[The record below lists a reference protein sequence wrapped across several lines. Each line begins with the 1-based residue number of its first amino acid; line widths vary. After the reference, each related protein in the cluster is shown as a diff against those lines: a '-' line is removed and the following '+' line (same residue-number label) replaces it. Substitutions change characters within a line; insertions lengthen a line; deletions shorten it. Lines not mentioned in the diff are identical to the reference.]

1 MCRCGVLLLS
11 TFFTLGFGVLFCD
24 DFFNFLSFFLSLS
37 LSFSLF
43 LSPSE
48 VTPPVGVVVG
58 WVPFSRQTAKCAW
71 DTLDGMGVGL
81 CFSTSYKANC
91 WHIPRGGTV
100 VGPVWD
106 PSPGGLEILFGPV
119 AGSLVAQC

>member
-1 MCRCGVLLLS
+1 MLDGGLPGNTIAGVGLTAVACTTLL
-11 TFFTLGFGVLFCD
+11 
-24 DFFNFLSFFLSLS
+24 
-37 LSFSLF
+37 
-43 LSPSE
+43 PSE